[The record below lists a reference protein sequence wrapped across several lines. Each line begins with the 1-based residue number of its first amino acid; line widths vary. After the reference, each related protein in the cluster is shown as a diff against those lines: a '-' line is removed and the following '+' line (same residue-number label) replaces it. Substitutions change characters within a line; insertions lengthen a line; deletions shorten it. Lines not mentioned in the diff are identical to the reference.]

1 MACPREKR
9 EMIERTLVGEFG
21 VRAENSKGRRTP
33 EPECEIRTCFQRDVD
48 RITHSK
54 AFRRLKHKTQ
64 VYLRPEGDHYRTRLT
79 HTLEVSRLARTIARA
94 LDLNEDLTEAMAL
107 GHDLGH
113 TPFGH
118 AGERALNKIYE
129 EGFKHYEQSLRVVD
143 ILERDGRG
151 LNLCYETRMGI
162 LHHTHG
168 APDDTTEATVVRL
181 ADRIA
186 YINHD
191 LDDTIR
197 AGILRTEDVPDM
209 IRTRCGE
216 RNSERIN
223 SIMLDLIENSGGG
236 KIQMSDYMQEAV
248 DRLELWRTRDITDL
262 EHAEHK
268 VIWIPKDPS
277 NAHHLWGPEIHPIA
291 GKWYVYYAASDDN
304 MDNHQLFVLEN
315 SSADPFEGEFELK
328 GRISTDKN
336 NNWAI
341 HPNVFEHRG
350 EWYMTWSGWQSRRV
364 STEHQCIYIAKMKNP
379 WTLES
384 DRVLLSKPEFE
395 WERQWINPDGSK
407 TAYTIYVNESP
418 QFYKSRKGDKI
429 FIFYSASG
437 TWTCFY
443 AVGMLMADADSDLLD
458 PDSWTKSTRPV
469 FKQCPENKVYGP
481 GHVSFI
487 PSPDGKEDYLLYD
500 ARSVENDPAGSR
512 DSRTPRLQKIEWD
525 KDGIP
530 YLGVPLPLSVR
541 LNKPSGL

>member
-9 EMIERTLVGEFG
+9 EILERTLVGEYG
-21 VRAENSKGRRTP
+21 VRAENSVGRAQP
-33 EPECEIRTCFQRDVD
+33 EEECGIRTCFQRDVD

-118 AGERALNKIYE
+118 AGERALNRIYE
-129 EGFKHYEQSLRVVD
+129 KGFKHYEQSLRVVD
-143 ILERDGRG
+143 ILEREGRG

-197 AGILRTEDVPDM
+197 AGILRTEDVPEM

-236 KIQMSDYMQEAV
+236 QIKMSPYMQEAV
-248 DRLELWRTRDITDL
+248 DFF
-262 EHAEHK
+262 HAFMYSD
-268 VIWIPKDPS
+268 VYT
-277 NAHHLWGPEIHPIA
+277 NPIA
-291 GKWYVYYAASDDN
+291 KGEESKVDGIIGGLFDYYLKHPEK
-304 MDNHQLFVLEN
+304 M
-315 SSADPFEGEFELK
+315 ADEMKLIAEREGTA
-328 GRISTDKN
+328 RAVCDYISGMTDGYAMEKY
-336 NNWAI
+336 
-341 HPNVFEHRG
+341 G
-350 EWYMTWSGWQSRRV
+350 E
-364 STEHQCIYIAKMKNP
+364 
-379 WTLES
+379 
-384 DRVLLSKPEFE
+384 
-395 WERQWINPDGSK
+395 
-407 TAYTIYVNESP
+407 
-418 QFYKSRKGDKI
+418 I
-429 FIFYSASG
+429 FIP
-437 TWTCFY
+437 
-443 AVGMLMADADSDLLD
+443 M
-458 PDSWTKSTRPV
+458 SWTVK
-469 FKQCPENKVYGP
+469 
-481 GHVSFI
+481 
-487 PSPDGKEDYLLYD
+487 
-500 ARSVENDPAGSR
+500 
-512 DSRTPRLQKIEWD
+512 
-525 KDGIP
+525 
-530 YLGVPLPLSVR
+530 
-541 LNKPSGL
+541 